1 MRDKRRLTQLLI
13 DQLPE
18 QYQAPVDEV
27 YPQWWQNLRSGGGMR
42 LTDRGYDAFCNLL
55 ELQQYRYPL
64 TGLDLQDIMNL
75 DRKLQSPYY
84 VEFRKRVS
92 HNLILFSSQEA
103 VLINLYG
110 DLKKFLAAHG

>member
-1 MRDKRRLTQLLI
+1 VRDKRQLTQLLI

-18 QYQAPVDEV
+18 QCRAPVDDV

-42 LTDRGYDAFCNLL
+42 LTDRGYDMFCTVL
-55 ELQQYRYPL
+55 ELEHYRYSL
-64 TGLDLQDIMNL
+64 TGLDIRDIINL

-84 VEFRKRVS
+84 VEFHKRVAHS
-92 HNLILFSSQEA
+92 LVLFGSQEA

-110 DLKKFLAAHG
+110 DLKKFLHSYN

>member
-1 MRDKRRLTQLLI
+1 MRDKRQLTQLLI
-13 DQLPE
+13 NQLPE
-18 QYQAPVDEV
+18 HNRRPVDEI
-27 YPQWWQNLRSGGGMR
+27 YPTWWQNLRAGGGMR

-64 TGLDLQDIMNL
+64 TGLDLQDVMNL

-84 VEFRKRVS
+84 VEFRKRVQ
-92 HNLILFSSQEA
+92 HNLILFGSQEA

-110 DLKKFLAAHG
+110 DLKKFLHSYN

>member
-1 MRDKRRLTQLLI
+1 LI

-64 TGLDLQDIMNL
+64 TGLDLQVL
-75 DRKLQSPYY
+75 VLQSAMP
-84 VEFRKRVS
+84 VAVNTIVLVTEFGGDSVKVARTIVTTTLAS
-92 HNLILFSSQEA
+92 LLTIPFILWLSS
-103 VLINLYG
+103 
-110 DLKKFLAAHG
+110 

>member
-1 MRDKRRLTQLLI
+1 MRDKRRLTQRLI

-18 QYQAPVDEV
+18 QYRAPVDDV

-42 LTDRGYDAFCNLL
+42 LTDRGYDVFCTVL
-55 ELQQYRYPL
+55 ELEHYRYSL
-64 TGLDLQDIMNL
+64 TGLDTRDIINL

-84 VEFRKRVS
+84 VEFRKRVA
-92 HNLILFSSQEA
+92 HHLVLFGSQEA